1 LCQIPLYAAADAE
14 RVSDYILTIEQK
26 KAIQHTQEVGVMREN
41 IPHAERTY
49 LAVPYA
55 ERHEAKALGARWDTV
70 KKAWYVGPEADR
82 EKIAKWESKHQPAP
96 ALDPRAEFAAVLR
109 SIGAVVEGNH
119 PIMNGEAQRIPAT
132 NDKRGE
138 LTIFYVA
145 HEDGVPNGYA
155 ENNRTKE
162 VVRWKATGQHLSP
175 EAKADLAAQAEQKRY
190 ARKQAERELYEATAK
205 RLAEEQQLNISGVD
219 PTEYHKAKQIEV
231 TPGASARNG
240 DVLVPGYDVE
250 GKLWTMQYIKEDGT
264 KRFAKDSRKHGCF
277 HVVGAP
283 NGAAALQKIALSPVV
298 VIAEGYATA
307 ATIAKQGKVTALAA
321 YDSGNLLPV
330 ATSLRQ
336 RYPDKAIVIA
346 GDDDHRS
353 ENNPGREKAIAA
365 AEAVAGVAIFPN
377 LSAEQRAKGLTD
389 FNDLATQNPEVVS
402 RQLDEVLQGVREQ
415 RLVTTQ
421 SIELARAV

>member
-1 LCQIPLYAAADAE
+1 MAVSYAA
-14 RVSDYILTIEQK
+14 
-26 KAIQHTQEVGVMREN
+26 
-41 IPHAERTY
+41 
-49 LAVPYA
+49 
-55 ERHEAKALGARWDTV
+55 RHEAKALGARWDAG
-70 KKAWYVGPEADR
+70 KKARYVGPEADR
-82 EKIAKWESKHQPAP
+82 EKIAKWEPEHQPSP
-96 ALDPRAEFAAVLR
+96 TLDPRAEFAAVLR
-109 SIGAVVEGNH
+109 EIGAVVQGEH
-119 PIMNGEAQRIPAT
+119 PIMNAEAQRIPAV
-132 NDKRGE
+132 NDKPGE

-145 HEDGVPNGYA
+145 HGDGVPNGYA

-175 EAKADLAAQAEQKRY
+175 EAKADLAAEAEQKRY
-190 ARKQAERELYEATAK
+190 ARKQAERELYEATAQ
-205 RLAEEQQLNISGVD
+205 RLGEELRINNSGV
-219 PTEYHKAKQIEV
+219 TQTQYHKAKQIEA
-231 TPGASARNG
+231 TPGAPSRNG
-240 DVLVPGYDVE
+240 DVLVPGYDVD
-250 GKLWTMQYIKEDGT
+250 GKLWTIQYIKEDGT

-283 NGAAALQKIALSPVV
+283 NGAAALQKIAMSPVV

-321 YDSGNLLPV
+321 YDSGNLLSV

-402 RQLDEVLQGVREQ
+402 RQLDEVLQEVREQ
-415 RLVTTQ
+415 GRAATQ
-421 SIELARAV
+421 SVELAR